1 MIDKK
6 YDIMILSGGF
16 DPIHKGH
23 VRMFKA
29 AKNMAHKVILGLN
42 SDSWLVRKKGK
53 TFMNWAERAE
63 ILRGFKYID
72 EVVAFNDDDE
82 EQEINAE
89 DILEEFARIYKND
102 PELQEM
108 LGQDPDKYT
117 LEEKLSINQAYKK
130 GGGVAGLAEIIDDE
144 SDEEEEQQLD
154 NNGA

>member
-1 MIDKK
+1 MEEKVSS
-6 YDIMILSGGF
+6 SGH
-16 DPIHKGH
+16 DPQ
-23 VRMFKA
+23 
-29 AKNMAHKVILGLN
+29 NN
-42 SDSWLVRKKGK
+42 
-53 TFMNWAERAE
+53 NQQ
-63 ILRGFKYID
+63 
-72 EVVAFNDDDE
+72 DDDE